1 MKALITYF
9 IAFIF
14 CLCFVSAKS
23 QSIQDSIKVPNVFTP
38 NLDGV
43 NDVFKPII
51 SFENKTQSYLIEI
64 YDRFGVKIYSGD
76 KINQWWDGRTTSG
89 MPCSD
94 GTYFYILQLTVNASK
109 MEYKG
114 FVQLFR

>member
-1 MKALITYF
+1 MKALIKYC

-14 CLCFVSAKS
+14 CMGFVSARS
-23 QSIQDSIKVPNVFTP
+23 QTMQDSIKVPNVFTP
-38 NLDGV
+38 NMDGV
-43 NDVFKPII
+43 NDVFKPIV
-51 SFENKTQSYLIEI
+51 SFENKTQSYSMEI
-64 YDRFGVKIYSGD
+64 YDRFGVNIYASD

-94 GTYFYILQLTVNASK
+94 GTYFYILQLNVNASK